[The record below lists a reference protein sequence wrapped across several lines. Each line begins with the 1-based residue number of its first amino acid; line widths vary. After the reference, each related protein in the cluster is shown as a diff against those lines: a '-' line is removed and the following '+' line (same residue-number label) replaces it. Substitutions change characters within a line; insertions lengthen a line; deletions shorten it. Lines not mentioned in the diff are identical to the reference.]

1 MGSISKT
8 KLTGELS
15 ALSDNIR
22 ESADYVLSKISR
34 MTQPIQMGII
44 LGSGL
49 GSLADFIEDRAE
61 IKYADIPHYPTST
74 VPGHEGKLIIGT
86 LGGKRVLAMK
96 GRFHYYEGYD
106 VQQVVHPI
114 RVMKALGIANLLIT
128 NAAGAINRNFRA
140 GGLMLIKDHINL
152 SSVNPL
158 RGKNLDE
165 YGPRFPDMTHVYD
178 LELRLMVKQV
188 ARKHGIQLFEGVY
201 AYMPGPS
208 FETPAEIRALGI
220 LGADA
225 VGMSTVPE
233 AITASHCGMNIIGIS
248 CLCNMAAGILDK
260 PLCHQEVLDAAE
272 AAKEKFTKLVL
283 EVVRTWQI

>member
-1 MGSISKT
+1 MEHMSAAKPASGMGTIS
-8 KLTGELS
+8 
-15 ALSDNIR
+15 DYIR
-22 ESADYVLSKISR
+22 ESANYILSKISDTR
-34 MTQPIQMGII
+34 QPLQVGIV

-49 GSLADFIEDRAE
+49 GSLADLIENKVE
-61 IKYADIPHYPTST
+61 IKYADIPRFPIST

-86 LGGKRVLAMK
+86 LGGKKVLAMK

-114 RVMKALGIANLLIT
+114 RVMKALGVANLFLT

-178 LELRLMVKQV
+178 SELRLMAKQV
-188 ARKHGIQLFEGVY
+188 AKKHGIELFEGVY
-201 AYMPGPS
+201 AYMTGPS

-233 AITASHCGMNIIGIS
+233 AITASHCGMKVIGIS

-260 PLCHQEVLDAAE
+260 PLCHQEVIDVAE
-272 AAKEKFTKLVL
+272 AAKDKFTRLVL
-283 EVVRTWQI
+283 EVIRTWQI